1 MIKDTSRRARHA
13 ALLGVCGGLALAS
26 GGCSGRTTDGTGTG
40 SGPYSGG
47 TATVTTSG
55 DDGGFPPLPTT
66 EEDAGFPGPLGGG
79 CGPQMPV
86 PNFGTPVTC
95 ATPPPPI
102 SGGTLIITKDGT
114 KAIVADPDRD
124 AIYVVDLTT
133 NTVLFT
139 ISLQPGDEPGRLA
152 EDGQGHVHVALR
164 GRGVLVSFDPS
175 SGNILQQ
182 RPVCPAPRGVGYQAS
197 NDTLWVACATGEL
210 VSLPASGGAATG
222 SQHIDRDLRDVVV
235 QGDSIAVT
243 QFRAAQVLRL
253 GANQAVTRTD
263 PLPSSLSGFVSH
275 VAWRAIAGANGSIVS
290 VHQAESTTSIST
302 KQPGGYGCA
311 GGGGGSLPP
320 VATPPSL
327 PGIAVDVGASAGNA
341 VNAVLTVIGSDG
353 SVTANLPF
361 GGVLPVD
368 VAASPDGTLFAAVAA
383 GAGSGS
389 AQTPDVFL
397 FNVTSELSAYTVGN
411 GGAIALAFV
420 SDNELVVQT
429 REPSALWV
437 VPVNASSDAGGNYV
451 SIPLG
456 SSSRQDT
463 GHDIFHTHAGSP
475 LACASCHPEGGDDGH
490 VWLLDGNQRRT
501 PSLRGTIAGTA
512 PYHWPGDEKDFQS
525 IVSDVYVVR
534 MNGPMLDSDQT
545 TALNAWVNAV
555 PAPPAPTWVDPNA
568 AAAGKAIFNRT
579 DVGCATC
586 HSGAKFTNNTTVDVG
601 TGGAFQV
608 PPLVGVGWRT
618 PLLHDGCA
626 TTLTDRFSSA
636 CNTSLHGNTSSL
648 SSQDIA
654 NLVAYLETL

>member
-1 MIKDTSRRARHA
+1 MINDTSRRARHA
-13 ALLGVCGGLALAS
+13 ALLGICGGLALAS
-26 GGCSGRTTDGTGTG
+26 GGCSGRTADATGIG
-40 SGPYSGG
+40 SGPYSGVN
-47 TATVTTSG
+47 VTTGGG
-55 DDGGFPPLPTT
+55 DDGGLPTLPPT
-66 EEDAGFPGPLGGG
+66 GDDSGIFPVGVGGG
-79 CGPQMPV
+79 CGPQLPV
-86 PNFGTPVTC
+86 PNFGAPVTC

-152 EDGQGHVHVALR
+152 EDGQGHIHVALR
-164 GRGVLVSFDPS
+164 GRGVLVTIDPS
-175 SGNILQQ
+175 SGGILQQ
-182 RPVCPAPRGVGYQAS
+182 RPVCPAPRGVGYQSS
-197 NDTLWVACATGEL
+197 NDTVWVACATGEL
-210 VSLPASGGAATG
+210 VSLPASGGAATA

-253 GANQAVTRTD
+253 GANQSVTRTD

-290 VHQAESTTSIST
+290 VHQAESTQSIST
-302 KQPGGYGCA
+302 KQAGGYGC
-311 GGGGGSLPP
+311 GGGP
-320 VATPPSL
+320 VAPVPTGL
-327 PGIAVDVGASAGNA
+327 GGGLAIGANVGNA
-341 VNAVLTVIGSDG
+341 VNSVLTVIGSDG
-353 SVTANLPF
+353 SVNANLPF

-383 GAGSGS
+383 GGGSGS
-389 AQTPDVFL
+389 AQTADVFL
-397 FNVTSELSAYTVGN
+397 FNVTSELSAYTVGS
-411 GGAIALAFV
+411 GGAIALAFA

-437 VPVNASSDAGGNYV
+437 VPINASSDAGGNYV

-512 PYHWPGDEKDFQS
+512 PYHWPGDEKDFAS

-534 MNGPMLDSDQT
+534 MNGPMLDNDQT
-545 TALNAWVNAV
+545 TALNTWVNAV